1 MSKERVYRSR
11 YGVYYDLS
19 KSPYEYKSPYGDSFK
34 FRSQK
39 KLDIYT
45 RDIQKEID
53 RVSKFV
59 AHRDLVNHIP
69 KEIVQLL
76 YRTTYKVLYYH
87 IEG

>member
-1 MSKERVYRSR
+1 MSEGVVSR
-11 YGVYYDLS
+11 YGVYRDLS
-19 KSPYEYKSPYGDSFK
+19 KSPYEYVNPYGDCFK

-59 AHRDLVNHIP
+59 SRLDLDDYLP
-69 KEIVQLL
+69 KEIIQLL
-76 YRTTYKVLYYH
+76 YRTTYQAVYDH
-87 IEG
+87 VEG

>member
-1 MSKERVYRSR
+1 MSEGVVSR
-11 YGVYYDLS
+11 YGVYRDLE
-19 KSPYEYKSPYGDSFK
+19 KSPYRYESPYGDIFK

-59 AHRDLVNHIP
+59 SRMDLDSYLP
-69 KEIVQLL
+69 KEIIQLL
-76 YRTTYKVLYYH
+76 YRSTYKALYDH
-87 IEG
+87 VEG